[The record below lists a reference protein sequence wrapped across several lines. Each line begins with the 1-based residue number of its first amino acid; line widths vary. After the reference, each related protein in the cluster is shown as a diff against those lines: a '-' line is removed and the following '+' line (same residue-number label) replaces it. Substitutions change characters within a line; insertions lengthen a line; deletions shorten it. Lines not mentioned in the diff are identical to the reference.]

1 MKEIGRLAIGPGL
14 FNVNEPVIFGLPIVL
29 NASVVIPWVLTPLV
43 TTFNYFM
50 MASSIFP
57 ATTGVIVPWTM
68 PLFFSGMMATNSL
81 MGGVLQLID
90 VAIVALIWFPF
101 LKAQDKVNLSFEEK

>member
-1 MKEIGRLAIGPGL
+1 
-14 FNVNEPVIFGLPIVL
+14 
-29 NASVVIPWVLTPLV
+29 
-43 TTFNYFM
+43 
-50 MASSIFP
+50 
-57 ATTGVIVPWTM
+57 
-68 PLFFSGMMATNSL
+68 MMATNSL